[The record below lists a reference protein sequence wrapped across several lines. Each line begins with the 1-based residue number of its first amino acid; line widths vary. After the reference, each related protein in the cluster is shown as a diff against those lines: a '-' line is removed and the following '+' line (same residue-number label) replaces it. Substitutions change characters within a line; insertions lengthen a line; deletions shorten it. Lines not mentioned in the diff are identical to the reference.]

1 VIGVNLSAIDAVGGT
16 NVIDVAALAL
26 VAYDADVGTNV
37 IDVAALE
44 LTAYEED
51 TGTNV
56 NDVAALELVNSATK
70 KAEEVIVKNRKQLDV
85 IANALIEKET
95 IEGPDFEKLFAPI
108 DKQAAAKPKKK

>member
-44 LTAYEED
+44 LTAYEA
-51 TGTNV
+51 
-56 NDVAALELVNSATK
+56 DVAALALTTPNILAPEPL
-70 KAEEVIVKNRKQLDV
+70 
-85 IANALIEKET
+85 NAPEIE
-95 IEGPDFEKLFAPI
+95 
-108 DKQAAAKPKKK
+108 